1 MTSKDHP
8 QVEPALRKKKEK
20 DIKMQPEEAAV
31 KIKPTSWA
39 SKRQKEDQNHHCWKQ
54 ILRLKSRT
62 YEKRAEYDYISI
74 IPCNSP
80 AITSNGVG
88 SFGHSLCFIQ

>member
-1 MTSKDHP
+1 MTCKDYP
-8 QVEPALRKKKEK
+8 QVEPALRKKGEK
-20 DIKMQPEEAAV
+20 DIKMQIEEAGV
-31 KIKPTSWA
+31 KIEPTSWA
-39 SKRQKEDQNHHCWKQ
+39 SKRQKEDQNHPCWKQ

-62 YEKRAEYDYISI
+62 YEKRAEYGYISI
-74 IPCNSP
+74 ISCNSP